1 MKKTLVDMSVLMGV
15 VPFLTV
21 GILLL
26 AGAGF
31 FAWGAGF
38 LALAAAAAVELS
50 ALAGGERLVK
60 YRKEQRSFQVPVQ
73 PQQQHDSLALVEM
86 DVSMKF
92 RDRAHDLRVVN

>member
-38 LALAAAAAVELS
+38 L